1 MHTSYE
7 LCDALI
13 GTGVILAHAKIY
25 IGIYIEVH
33 VFIFVFYLHI
43 YRQKF

>member
-25 IGIYIEVH
+25 IYIEVH
-33 VFIFVFYLHI
+33 VFIFVFYLHV